1 MVSLNLTLL
10 IELGLFLLF
19 MWGTSRFILP
29 RVVQSLDERES
40 SIEAHEQR
48 AQADTERAV
57 ELEET
62 YKHETS
68 ELHREAE
75 ERLRTARRSAQD
87 RHTVTITSEK
97 DRADEEVAEVRDN
110 AAERVKEEREAC
122 AEIAPELA
130 EAMLARLG
138 IAERET

>member
-1 MVSLNLTLL
+1 MVTLNLTLV

-19 MWGTSRFILP
+19 LWGTSRYVLP
-29 RVVQSLDERES
+29 RVLQSLDERES
-40 SIEAHEQR
+40 SIEAHDQR

-75 ERLRTARRSAQD
+75 ERLRAARRSAQD
-87 RHTVTITSEK
+87 KHAVTVTSEK
-97 DRADEEVAEVRDN
+97 DRADEEVAEVRDT
-110 AAERVKEEREAC
+110 AAERVEEEREAC
-122 AEIAPELA
+122 ARIAPELA

-138 IAERET
+138 MGEREK